1 MKNTAP
7 CHEKKVVRRSFNTNF
22 KSRNRPKNMPEG
34 GVVLRPLKATQLMLN
49 STVG

>member
-7 CHEKKVVRRSFNTNF
+7 YHEKKVVRRTLILILNQEIVH
-22 KSRNRPKNMPEG
+22 KNMPEG
-34 GVVLRPLKATQLMLN
+34 GVVLRPLKATQLMWN